1 MGLFDAVKPIQALTQ
16 LLEKEH
22 DAIVRAEFATLGQIS
37 TSKATLMQSVA
48 RSSAKP
54 HELEV
59 LKKLTERNRTLLLAS
74 ARGLQ
79 SARKR
84 LSMLRA
90 PKPTLQ
96 TYGPTGM
103 MSNIGNKSLTI
114 KKKI

>member
-1 MGLFDAVKPIQALTQ
+1 MGLFSTLQPTKALTQ

-22 DAIVRAEFATLGQIS
+22 DAIIKAAFSTLPQIS
-37 TSKATLMQSVA
+37 ASKLILMQSVA
-48 RSSAKP
+48 RSSATP

-84 LSMLRA
+84 LSILRA
-90 PKPTLQ
+90 PKPMLQ
-96 TYGPTGM
+96 TYGPNGVV
-103 MSNIGNKSLTI
+103 SDIGNKSLTI

>member
-1 MGLFDAVKPIQALTQ
+1 MGLFNTLKPTKALTQ

-22 DAIVRAEFATLGQIS
+22 DAIIKAKFSTLPKIS
-37 TSKATLMQSVA
+37 ASKVILMQSVA
-48 RSSAKP
+48 RSSATP
-54 HELEV
+54 HDLEV
-59 LKKLTERNRTLLLAS
+59 LKKLMDRNRILLLAA

-79 SARKR
+79 SARKH

-96 TYGPTGM
+96 TYGPNGVV
-103 MSNIGNKSLTI
+103 SDISNKSLTI